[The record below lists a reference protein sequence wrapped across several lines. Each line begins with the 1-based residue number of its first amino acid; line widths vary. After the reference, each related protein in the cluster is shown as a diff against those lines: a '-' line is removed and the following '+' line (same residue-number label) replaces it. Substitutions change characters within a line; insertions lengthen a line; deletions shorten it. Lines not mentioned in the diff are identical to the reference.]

1 MQVNLSNEILLIL
14 NLVVVFG
21 GVLLFYKLFQT
32 TGLICFTVFATITA
46 NIEVM
51 LLVDAFGMEQTLGN
65 IMFASTFLITDIL
78 SETEG
83 KKKAREAVLVGILT
97 SLAFIVISHFWLM
110 FTPSENDWAYPYM
123 ETIFSNTPRIMLAG
137 FLVYA
142 VVQWF
147 DVWIYHKWWDF
158 TTKRFGNR
166 QGFLWLRNNGSTLIS
181 QLLNAFLFNFAAF
194 GSVYDVKTLV
204 SISLS
209 TYVIYFATSILD
221 TPFIYLA
228 RRMHRSF

>member
-1 MQVNLSNEILLIL
+1 MNIPNEILLLL

-21 GVLLFYKLFQT
+21 GVLLFYRLFRT
-32 TGLICFTVFATITA
+32 TGLLCFTVFATIAA

-51 LLVDAFGMEQTLGN
+51 ILIDGFGMEQTLGN

-83 KKKAREAVLVGILT
+83 KKKAQEAVLLGIAT
-97 SLAFIVISHFWLM
+97 SLAFIIISHIWLM
-110 FTPSENDWAYPYM
+110 YTPSENDWAYPYM
-123 ETIFSNTPRIMLAG
+123 EAIFSNTPRIMLAG
-137 FLVYA
+137 FAVYA

-147 DVWIYHKWWDF
+147 DVWLYHKWWAF
-158 TTKRFGNR
+158 TTDRFGDSER
-166 QGFLWLRNNGSTLIS
+166 FLWIRNNGSTLVS

-194 GSVYDVKTLV
+194 WGIYDVPTLV
-204 SISLS
+204 NISLS
-209 TYVIYFATSILD
+209 TYVIYFATSVLD

-228 RRMHRSF
+228 RKMHRSF